1 MPNKAIKFVPATKN
15 VASTGLPTRCFGS
28 RLWRSYTY
36 FRVPHLIKTFVFSML
51 LMSCYRSYAIE
62 IIGDVS
68 DSVKQE
74 IISAFNSGLPITHL
88 DHVIKIYPKQT
99 GAAVYKIEGKE
110 GIFTIY
116 HSRHEYGYKYLN
128 AKYSCPDGEC
138 FLVFY
143 NDFQVFY

>member
-1 MPNKAIKFVPATKN
+1 MPHMIKIFM
-15 VASTGLPTRCFGS
+15 
-28 RLWRSYTY
+28 Y
-36 FRVPHLIKTFVFSML
+36 SML

-74 IISAFNSGLPITHL
+74 IIRAFKGGLPITHL

-99 GAAVYKIEGKE
+99 EATIYKIEGKE

-138 FLVFY
+138 FLVYY
-143 NDFQVFY
+143 NDIQVLY